1 MAQLAFYFTCMTG
14 TMAVCQP
21 IARMSAKVP
30 QRRLG
35 TVDDLNG
42 ALIFLASD
50 ACRYTQGQIILCDGG
65 LLLLLALAKNNSKK
79 SRNHR
84 LLFVFFV

>member
-50 ACRYTQGQIILCDGG
+50 ACRYTQG
-65 LLLLLALAKNNSKK
+65 
-79 SRNHR
+79 
-84 LLFVFFV
+84 

>member
-1 MAQLAFYFTCMTG
+1 MAQSSTEFADTASMAQLAFYFTCMTG

-65 LLLLLALAKNNSKK
+65 LFLPLA
-79 SRNHR
+79 
-84 LLFVFFV
+84 

>member
-1 MAQLAFYFTCMTG
+1 
-14 TMAVCQP
+14 
-21 IARMSAKVP
+21 MSAKVP
-30 QRRLG
+30 QHRLG

-65 LLLLLALAKNNSKK
+65 LLLPLA
-79 SRNHR
+79 
-84 LLFVFFV
+84 

>member
-1 MAQLAFYFTCMTG
+1 MIGKMAG
-14 TMAVCQP
+14 CQP

-42 ALIFLASD
+42 SLIFLASD
-50 ACRYTQGQIILCDGG
+50 ACRYTQGQIIPCDGS
-65 LLLLLALAKNNSKK
+65 LLLPLA
-79 SRNHR
+79 
-84 LLFVFFV
+84 